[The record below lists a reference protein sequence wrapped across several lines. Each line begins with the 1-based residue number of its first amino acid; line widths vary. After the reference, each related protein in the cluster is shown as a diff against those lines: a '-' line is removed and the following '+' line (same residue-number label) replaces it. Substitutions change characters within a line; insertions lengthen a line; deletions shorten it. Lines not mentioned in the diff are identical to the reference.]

1 LSNENENQEIE
12 QNVPADQQQPIDQQP
27 PPVDQQQP
35 PAPQPPKS
43 NKVIII
49 CIAVLLGLVGLVGG
63 VIAAGFILFDSDN
76 NSVVSDEIPVQ
87 IYVQDPAHQTPS
99 DTFPTIGDATVHPE
113 GAVAIYM
120 QEVYTLAA
128 LFYDAEDPM
137 LAAVSQ
143 LLDTAVLKERA
154 QAHGIVLTAEEKQ
167 EVHDWAENLHSMYSM
182 FGVDLSGMSVAR
194 MAEILEA
201 DLYYEKLMDIYTQDL
216 IISEEDVLSAL
227 VDFKENRKID
237 YYEVQ
242 VKFAYT
248 QALAAFEA
256 ARDDVVAGVMTFDQ
270 LVEQHHVEYNPEA
283 GPITAAL
290 WQLYLEE
297 ADNSR
302 ILALA
307 EGEVSDIIV
316 QQVPQGDDFVTYYL
330 LVQVV
335 SKEIPPDDELEAN
348 FRLRYTW
355 DKKIEVF
362 EVVLEAWKS
371 EAEYIIY

>member
-1 LSNENENQEIE
+1 MSNENENQEIE

-63 VIAAGFILFDSDN
+63 VIAAGFILFN
-76 NSVVSDEIPVQ
+76 NVSDSVISNDVPVQ
-87 IYVQDPAHQTPS
+87 IHVQDPAHQTPS

-113 GAVAIYM
+113 GAIAIYM